1 MTSFVR
7 RVPAEF
13 DTTYWRVAEGYME
26 RELGAV
32 DATEAKRHEAPRGF
46 ASVAGKT
53 TGQRKD
59 QPYCFAPYDGLRGL
73 GMPDFHESAESV
85 EVVEDVVGLG
95 RMPAPV
101 YRGIPLGEPPA
112 APQEPAVL
120 RAVPYVLAAVGLLFL
135 FNKTAKET
143 APLRPAR

>member
-1 MTSFVR
+1 
-7 RVPAEF
+7 
-13 DTTYWRVAEGYME
+13 ME

-32 DATEAKRHEAPRGF
+32 DAGEAKRHEAPRGF
-46 ASVAGKT
+46 ASAAGKT

-73 GMPDFHESAESV
+73 GMPDVRAMQEYA
-85 EVVEDVVGLG
+85 DVYSDSLG
-95 RMPAPV
+95 TPPPVAPVLPAP
-101 YRGIPLGEPPA
+101 GGAPGAPPA
-112 APQEPAVL
+112 AIPDSPML